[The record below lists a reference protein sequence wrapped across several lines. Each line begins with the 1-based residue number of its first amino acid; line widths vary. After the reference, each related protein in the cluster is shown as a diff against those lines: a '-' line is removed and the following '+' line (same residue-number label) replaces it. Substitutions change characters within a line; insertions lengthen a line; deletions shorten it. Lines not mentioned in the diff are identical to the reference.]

1 MTKLFLTLSSMKSTK
16 WLRRVLLVGG
26 AMPFFAQAIAL
37 SIEPVNPWG
46 SGSGASSGSGVIE
59 NLLINVID
67 FAVGLL
73 VVLAVALIIY
83 AAYLYLF
90 AGGEAEKVTTAKK
103 WLIYVVVAIAV
114 ALLSRALVYIV
125 FELFGEDAPGGRII

>member
-1 MTKLFLTLSSMKSTK
+1 LTLSSMKSTK
-16 WLRRVLLVGG
+16 WLRRVLLLGG
-26 AMPFFAQAIAL
+26 ATAPVALLAQTAAL
-37 SIEPVNPWG
+37 NTSPIDPNI
-46 SGSGASSGSGVIE
+46 SSGSEVIE
-59 NLLINVID
+59 NLLDNVIN

-114 ALLSRALVYIV
+114 ALLAKALVYIV
-125 FELFGEDAPGGRII
+125 FELADSEAELGGGVII